1 MRSVWR
7 FLAAVGFVCA
17 ASSAS
22 AIDKWTVTDLGSA
35 RTESIC
41 IAAAT
46 ESFVSFSNVYG
57 ASRLMRTDWT
67 VYGYDLNNSD
77 HDAVITCNFA
87 TANSTRATL
96 VVYSADPIQGG
107 LVSNRIAQEFY
118 AQSERLEE
126 EWLEEAYNRFGF

>member
-1 MRSVWR
+1 MRCVLRLS
-7 FLAAVGFVCA
+7 AALGLICA
-17 ASSAS
+17 AIPAS
-22 AIDKWTVTDLGSA
+22 AIEKWTVTDLGSA

-67 VYGYDLNNSD
+67 VYGYDLNKSE

-96 VVYSADPIQGG
+96 VVYSEDAIQGG
-107 LVSNRIAQEFY
+107 LIANRIAQEFY
-118 AQSERLEE
+118 AQNSRLEE
-126 EWLEEAYNRFGF
+126 EWLEKAYNRFGF